1 MERKQITE
9 EQKEILTNWKLR
21 GLFDADMTDNGTVY
35 HVRMGDFYHPF
46 EEYCKVAELDYKT
59 MMRLDDI
66 YSGDIAYSMEDGLY
80 VVCCTTWLSGNRK
93 ESLSVELTSE
103 EDFLG
108 FYGKKAEADSSQK
121 SFFDDSIENIVSKLR
136 ETYPD
141 VVENIEQNVIRNIRG
156 YDLDDSDIEYFAD
169 DWIKDNP
176 RIAVDEA
183 ESYLTEEEQADIVKE
198 WSDSLSSEDTKDL
211 IVRLVDNL

>member
-35 HVRMGDFYHPF
+35 HVRMADFYHPF

-59 MMRLDDI
+59 MLRFDGDF
-66 YSGDIAYSMEDGLY
+66 SGDIAYSMEDGLY
-80 VVCCTTWLSGNRK
+80 VVCCTTWLSGNGK

-108 FYGKKAEADSSQK
+108 FYGKKAEADD
-121 SFFDDSIENIVSKLR
+121 FFDDSVENIVNKLKDKHADIYGYIENEIISHIQDYDLEESAR
-136 ETYPD
+136 
-141 VVENIEQNVIRNIRG
+141 ENIAN
-156 YDLDDSDIEYFAD
+156 
-169 DWIKDNP
+169 DWIADNP
-176 RIAVDEA
+176 KIAVDDA
-183 ESYLTEEEQADIVKE
+183 MDYLCDDDK
-198 WSDSLSSEDTKDL
+198 KDL
-211 IVRLVDNL
+211 IKDMVDSL

>member
-35 HVRMGDFYHPF
+35 HVRMADFYQPF
-46 EEYCKVAELDYKT
+46 EEYCKVAEIDYKT
-59 MMRLDDI
+59 MIRFDGNP
-66 YSGDIAYSMEDGLY
+66 SGDIAYSMEDGLY

-93 ESLSVELTSE
+93 ESLSVELTSK
-103 EDFLG
+103 EDFLR
-108 FYGKKAEADSSQK
+108 FYGKKAEADSSLEN
-121 SFFDDSIENIVSKLR
+121 FFNDNLENVVRKLR

-141 VVENIEQNVIRNIRG
+141 VVESIEQNVISNIRG

-169 DWIKDNP
+169 DWIKNNP

-198 WSDSLSSEDTKDL
+198 WSDSLSSEDAEDL